1 MQVGNFTFSRQNS
14 RSRANWPA
22 CSCELSTR
30 GARCVPT
37 GHECVRPLAAGGCYF
52 AAGNTAISESSR
64 SLSNHSNRS
73 NPKPNRG
80 IRNRRAV
87 AHRSSSSVPDLDF
100 HANNA
105 ITRRG
110 IMLDCRADC
119 SLSLSLLSRRVTRG
133 YYTYRLRRQLRRRA
147 FLLWLKFLAST
158 SGRNDGI
165 SIERE
170 YEIFARRKVQFNC

>member
-1 MQVGNFTFSRQNS
+1 MYTLYANERDWIFAGNIIPRTPAQSWNTGERRVPIFFLSVCLDMQAGNFTFARQS
-14 RSRANWPA
+14 SGSRANWPA

-37 GHECVRPLAAGGCYF
+37 GHECVRPLAATVCYF

-73 NPKPNRG
+73 SPPNRG

-87 AHRSSSSVPDLDF
+87 AHRSSSSVPDPDF

-119 SLSLSLLSRRVTRG
+119 SLSLPLSS
-133 YYTYRLRRQLRRRA
+133 RA
-147 FLLWLKFLAST
+147 A
-158 SGRNDGI
+158 
-165 SIERE
+165 
-170 YEIFARRKVQFNC
+170 